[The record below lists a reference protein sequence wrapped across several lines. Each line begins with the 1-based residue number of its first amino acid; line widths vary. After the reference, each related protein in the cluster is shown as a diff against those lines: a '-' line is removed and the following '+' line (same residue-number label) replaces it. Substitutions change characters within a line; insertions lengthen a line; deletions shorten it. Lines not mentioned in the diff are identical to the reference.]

1 MDFSPIA
8 RGGEAMGAG
17 IAGGIGQIG
26 QAIQKK
32 GDEKKQYKQAISS
45 AKQWIQAAKT
55 MEGVLPPQ
63 VLQRLDQLGETISD
77 EEIPLSQRGAAAA
90 QIAGMGKML
99 FGEAVQRMMEQP
111 SPQVPLGQILSENTD
126 AETGKVNLT
135 ATLQDLDAMNA
146 PKSYYSEARLAAEAV
161 EPVVE
166 EPEDM
171 GLENTQAFVDP
182 KEGKVKLYGLT
193 KDGEWVRRYRDD
205 SGEMVTE
212 SKPDEWMPLS
222 AAKGATPTGTQFIE
236 MLEELRD
243 TESGLQSIESFAAS
257 REDAGTGVEFLKNR
271 MGGLFKTLLGSKQKL
286 SEGELNAMLSSGRL
300 RALVG
305 KFRVET
311 VGPGIMTEE
320 DARRIEDAL
329 GGALLTGN
337 PEKVEIMLEDLINS
351 RRQRAALLRTNLKA
365 SQALN
370 PQLRQYELPNQHK
383 TPQVVTSQAEW
394 EALEPGTLY
403 ITEDGQTGRKQ

>member
-8 RGGEAMGAG
+8 RGGEAMGRGISQAG
-17 IAGGIGQIG
+17 AAIG
-26 QAIQKK
+26 QAIQQK
-32 GDEKKQYKQAISS
+32 GEEQKQAKEAIKS
-45 AKQWIQAAKT
+45 AKTWIEATKT
-55 MEGVLPPQ
+55 MEGMLPPGM
-63 VLQRLDQLGETISD
+63 LDRLDGLSETLKD
-77 EEIPLSQRGAAAA
+77 ENIPLNERGAAA
-90 QIAGMGKML
+90 QQVSGMGQML
-99 FGEAVQRMMEQP
+99 FGSAMKSMMNQ
-111 SPQVPLGQILSENTD
+111 SQQIPLGQVIWQNTD
-126 AETGKVNLT
+126 PETGKVDLT
-135 ATLQDLDAMNA
+135 ATFQDLDAMGA
-146 PKSYYSEARLAAEAV
+146 SESSYAEARLAAEAV
-161 EPVVE
+161 EPEIE

-182 KEGKVKLYGLT
+182 MEGKVKLYGLT

-205 SGEMVTE
+205 NGEMVTE
-212 SKPDEWMPLS
+212 PKPDEWMPLS
-222 AAKGATPTGTQFIE
+222 AAKGATPTGSQFIE

-243 TESGLQSIESFAAS
+243 TESGLQAIESFAAS
-257 REDAGTGVEFLKNR
+257 REGAGTGVEFLKNR
-271 MGGLFKTLLGSKQKL
+271 MGGLFKTLLGSKKKL

-370 PQLRQYELPNQHK
+370 PQLRQYQLPEQHK

-403 ITEDGQTGRKQ
+403 ITEDGKTGRKQ